1 MAMVEPAEVDAA
13 ILAYYASGREKA
25 RLETSCRLEFL
36 RTQEL
41 LTRFLP
47 RQPASIV
54 DVGGGAGIHAVA
66 LIAAGYEVTLVDPVE
81 LHVEQARAS
90 GINRAWVGDARTLQF
105 PEGSFDAV
113 LLLGPLYHLPHQ
125 DDRLTALREAMRVLR
140 PGGVLAA
147 AAISRFASTYD
158 GLHAGFLQDPDFER
172 IVEGDVATGVHLN
185 PKGRRGWFT
194 TAYMHRPDE
203 LAAELREAGFA
214 VEELLAIEGPG
225 SLITDV
231 DEWLDD
237 DNRREVLMRAIRR
250 VEAEPAIL
258 GASSHL
264 LAVARAV
271 SR

>member
-1 MAMVEPAEVDAA
+1 MVEPAEVDAA

-25 RLETSCRLEFL
+25 RLETLCRLEFL

-41 LTRFLP
+41 LSRFLP
-47 RQPASIV
+47 RPPASIL
-54 DVGGGAGIHAVA
+54 DVGGGAGIHALP
-66 LIAAGYEVTLVDPVE
+66 LIAAGYELTLVDPVG

-90 GINRAWVGDARTLQF
+90 GVEQAAVGDARTLQF
-105 PEGSFDAV
+105 SSESFDAV
-113 LLLGPLYHLPHQ
+113 LLLGPLYHLPQ
-125 DDRLTALREAMRVLR
+125 RGDRLTALQEAKRVLR
-140 PGGVLAA
+140 PGAVLFA

-158 GLHAGFLQDPDFER
+158 GLHAGFLQDRDFEL
-172 IVEGDVATGVHLN
+172 IVEDDVSTGVHLN
-185 PKGRRGWFT
+185 PTGRPGWFT

-203 LAAELREAGFA
+203 LAAELQQAGFA

-225 SLITDV
+225 SLISDV

-237 DNRREVLMRAIRR
+237 DGRREVLMRAIRR

-264 LAVARAV
+264 LALGRVV
-271 SR
+271 PC